1 MMTMTNE
8 INLAPVWEDKQNQPA
23 IGQDESGMSVPRRS
37 GYEETILIGE
47 SKIPVKVRTIN
58 TFGAEE
64 VTDGRTMETFVSSL
78 CSLVV
83 RSFEFLRGRLP
94 LKPLERACTYQCR
107 QRLRVFA
114 GLLGTTRLGV
124 AAVGEDGAEIHLP
137 LIPKSV
143 EIFRSSPKAYNVTLR
158 FMVGNL
164 PMLANEVVRLLGSRW
179 VCTELDMG

>member
-143 EIFRSSPKAYNVTLR
+143 EIFRSSPKTYNVTLR